1 MISQRVGD
9 GTYLN
14 AGAPSILIEP
24 MEFLI
29 LLDGISFHDVMEA
42 RLIIEPE
49 LPPKMSRNGT
59 PCTSVWNGVR
69 RIQPDSSSKTPSS
82 IRHCFGYPGIVFA
95 T

>member
-1 MISQRVGD
+1 MGVISQRVGD

-29 LLDGISFHDVMEA
+29 LLDGISFHDLMEA

-49 LPPKMSRNGT
+49 LPPKMSRN
-59 PCTSVWNGVR
+59 
-69 RIQPDSSSKTPSS
+69 
-82 IRHCFGYPGIVFA
+82 
-95 T
+95 